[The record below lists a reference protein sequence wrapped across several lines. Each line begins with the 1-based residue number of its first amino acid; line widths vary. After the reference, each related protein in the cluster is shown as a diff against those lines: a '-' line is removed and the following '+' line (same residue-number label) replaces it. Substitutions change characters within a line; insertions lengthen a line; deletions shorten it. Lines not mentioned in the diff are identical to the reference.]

1 MPPERA
7 LSLLRGGKF
16 GGKNILAGD
25 LESRLL
31 QIRKRACFAATCPF
45 GWGRMCSLCGIVIN
59 DKFSCKNH
67 FIIDILDNAV

>member
-7 LSLLRGGKF
+7 LSLLRGEICR
-16 GGKNILAGD
+16 KNIRAGD

-59 DKFSCKNH
+59 DKFSCKKH

>member
-7 LSLLRGGKF
+7 LSLLRGEICR
-16 GGKNILAGD
+16 KNIRAGD

-31 QIRKRACFAATCPF
+31 QIRKRACFTATCPF
-45 GWGRMCSLCGIVIN
+45 GRGRMCSLCGIVIN